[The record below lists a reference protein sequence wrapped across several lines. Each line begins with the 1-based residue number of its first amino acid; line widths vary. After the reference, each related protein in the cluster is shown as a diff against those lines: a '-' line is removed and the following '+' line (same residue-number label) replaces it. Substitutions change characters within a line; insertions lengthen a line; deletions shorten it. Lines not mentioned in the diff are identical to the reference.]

1 MATKVQ
7 TKTKTDAAVREY
19 TEKVSE
25 NLVCSK
31 TARAFFMRELK
42 TNLSGFI
49 SEREDAGYEDLVAEF
64 GEPEIFGGEFAQR
77 DDYAELLKKA
87 QRKAAFWKCVGVA
100 LILVTIAVVV
110 LCILYVHAVTGEY
123 LPRRPIF

>member
-1 MATKVQ
+1 
-7 TKTKTDAAVREY
+7 
-19 TEKVSE
+19 
-25 NLVCSK
+25 
-31 TARAFFMRELK
+31 MRELK

-110 LCILYVHAVTGEY
+110 LCILYVHAVTGADT
-123 LPRRPIF
+123 